1 MRTADPLG
9 QEMAS
14 KKAERSIDLQE
25 SDSTMLTSVDKI
37 EELQARAEAT
47 TTGKS
52 KLAKLK
58 RVDFGT
64 IEVRVYPMILGDH
77 QACSRHGPRVR
88 NSSVF
93 SERWQPLH
101 R

>member
-14 KKAERSIDLQE
+14 KKAERSSDLHE
-25 SDSTMLTSVDKI
+25 SDSTMLTYVDEN

-77 QACSRHGPRVR
+77 PSCSQGPPVR

-93 SERWQPLH
+93 SEC
-101 R
+101 